1 MATTEI
7 SMLESIADTMPVV
20 FLGVSAFLIYMV
32 LGRLITLQRPELATL
47 KAVGYT
53 NREVAAHYLGLVVV
67 VMVPAGA
74 LGIAGGWYL
83 GGLIVPLYGTFFHV
97 PDFSFR
103 MTAGLVSSALLVS
116 MVAAAAGAL
125 LAVRRA
131 VTLPPAEAMR
141 PPAPPHYGRGLMER
155 LGLSAVAGNSG
166 LMVVREI
173 ERRPL
178 RTFLSALGMA
188 GAIALVVFGHFGT
201 DSFDAYVDGTLRREQ
216 RQDLSVAFARP
227 LAERAVGYL
236 ARRPGVTAAEGLRVV
251 PVHVRYGARTRD
263 SALVGLPDGATLRQL
278 VTRAG
283 GTVVGIPDDGVLMT
297 KTLGDIL
304 GLGVGDRVDLELREG
319 DRSTVRPVVAGFVDE
334 TTGLQVYAHAS
345 LVASLEKDL
354 GAVSSVLL
362 KVEPSW
368 IPALEAHLRRL
379 PSVVD
384 VSDIMADV
392 RRMQDMNAQIL
403 DIRTA
408 IMVTFAVFVVFGVVY
423 NNARIAL
430 QARARDLATLRVL
443 GMSRGEI
450 SSILIGSL
458 AVEVALSIPI
468 GLWLGRAWAVI
479 FMGMADQETF
489 RWAVVVPPRT
499 YLLSAAVALVAAAA
513 SALWVRRS
521 LDKLDLVAVLKA
533 RE

>member
-1 MATTEI
+1 
-7 SMLESIADTMPVV
+7 
-20 FLGVSAFLIYMV
+20 
-32 LGRLITLQRPELATL
+32 
-47 KAVGYT
+47 
-53 NREVAAHYLGLVVV
+53 
-67 VMVPAGA
+67 
-74 LGIAGGWYL
+74 
-83 GGLIVPLYGTFFHV
+83 
-97 PDFSFR
+97 
-103 MTAGLVSSALLVS
+103 
-116 MVAAAAGAL
+116 
-125 LAVRRA
+125 
-131 VTLPPAEAMR
+131 
-141 PPAPPHYGRGLMER
+141 
-155 LGLSAVAGNSG
+155 
-166 LMVVREI
+166 
-173 ERRPL
+173 
-178 RTFLSALGMA
+178 
-188 GAIALVVFGHFGT
+188 
-201 DSFDAYVDGTLRREQ
+201 
-216 RQDLSVAFARP
+216 
-227 LAERAVGYL
+227 
-236 ARRPGVTAAEGLRVV
+236 
-251 PVHVRYGARTRD
+251 VHVRFGARTRD
-263 SALVGLPDGATLRQL
+263 SAMVGLPDGATLRQL

-283 GTVVGIPDDGVLMT
+283 GTAVGIPDDGVLMT
-297 KTLGDIL
+297 KTLGDVL

-384 VSDIMADV
+384 VSDVMADV
-392 RRMQDMNAQIL
+392 HRMQDMNAQIL

-458 AVEVALSIPI
+458 SVEVALSIPI
-468 GLWLGRAWAVI
+468 GLWLGRTWAVI

-499 YLLSAAVALVAAAA
+499 YLLSAAVALLAAVA